1 MKYSQILEGVEYGDL
16 ASLIKTRVSIAE
28 FEPKTGSENDVVVIG
43 FFCDDE
49 APAQDLASFIEKS
62 AADVLDTEVSPA
74 ADEDGYYM
82 CFVEVDNEDLME
94 KVFVLLD
101 DISRLVDIEEWTL
114 DFYHGAETILT
125 VDRIKEWLRKKH

>member
-1 MKYSQILEGVEYGDL
+1 MKYAQILEGVEYGDL
-16 ASLIKTRVSIAE
+16 ASLITTRVSIAE

-43 FFCDDE
+43 FYCDDE

-82 CFVEVDNEDLME
+82 CFVEVVIPSLSADLP
-94 KVFVLLD
+94 V
-101 DISRLVDIEEWTL
+101 ISSALVGL
-114 DFYHGAETILT
+114 HVG
-125 VDRIKEWLRKKH
+125 

>member
-1 MKYSQILEGVEYGDL
+1 MKYSQILEGVEHGDL
-16 ASLIKTRVSIAE
+16 QSLVTTRVSIAE
-28 FEPKTGSENDVVVIG
+28 FEPKTGTDNDVVVIG

-49 APAQDLASFIEKS
+49 SPAQDLASFIEKS

-82 CFVEVDNEDLME
+82 CFVEVDNEDLMK

-101 DISRLVDIEEWTL
+101 DVSRLTETKEWIL
-114 DFYHGAETILT
+114 DFYHGTETKLT
-125 VDRIKEWLRKKH
+125 VDRIKEWLKKK